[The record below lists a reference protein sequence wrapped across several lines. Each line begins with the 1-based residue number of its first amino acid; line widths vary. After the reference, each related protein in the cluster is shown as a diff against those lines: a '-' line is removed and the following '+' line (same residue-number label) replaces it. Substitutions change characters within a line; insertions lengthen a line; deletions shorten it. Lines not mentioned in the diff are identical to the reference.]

1 MFVLRFLFKT
11 VLLGFITKILGRY
24 LPIILRAFRLIAR

>member
-1 MFVLRFLFKT
+1 MLLRFLFRT

-24 LPIILRAFRLIAR
+24 LPLILRSFRLFR